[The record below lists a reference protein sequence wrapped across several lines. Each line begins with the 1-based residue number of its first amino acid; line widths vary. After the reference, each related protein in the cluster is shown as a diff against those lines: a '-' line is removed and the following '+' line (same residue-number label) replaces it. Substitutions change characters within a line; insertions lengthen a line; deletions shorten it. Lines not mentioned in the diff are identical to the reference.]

1 MNRNI
6 GSIVVYSLIGLAVFG
21 FISFL
26 ITDTLG
32 LLKFLFISLLMG
44 AAIFGLVYFFF
55 LRKRTPNE
63 LRKYRKA
70 VKQSKQ
76 KYKYQQNKSGMEPG
90 PIRHTVA
97 TKRSTRPLKT
107 TKKNPTHLRVIE
119 GNKHKKKNR
128 ASL

>member
-6 GSIVVYSLIGLAVFG
+6 GSIVVYALIGLAVFG

-32 LLKFLFISLLMG
+32 LLQYLFISLLIG

-55 LRKRTPNE
+55 LRRRTPNE

-76 KYKYQQNKSGMEPG
+76 KYKYQQKHNRMQPN
-90 PIRHTVA
+90 PIKHNVSAKKT
-97 TKRSTRPLKT
+97 TRPLKT
-107 TKKNPTHLRVIE
+107 RKNHTHLRVIE
-119 GNKHKKKNR
+119 GNKQKKKNR

>member
-6 GSIVVYSLIGLAVFG
+6 GSIVVYALIGLAVFG

-32 LLKFLFISLLMG
+32 LLKFLFISLLIG
-44 AAIFGLVYFFF
+44 AAMFGLVYFFF
-55 LRKRTPNE
+55 LRRRTPNE

-76 KYKYQQNKSGMEPG
+76 KYKYQQNNNRMQPS
-90 PIRHTVA
+90 PIKHNVA
-97 TKRSTRPLKT
+97 TKKSPRPLKT
-107 TKKNPTHLRVIE
+107 RKNHTHLRVIE
-119 GNKHKKKNR
+119 GNKQKKKNR

>member
-6 GSIVVYSLIGLAVFG
+6 GSIAVYALIGLAVFG

-32 LLKFLFISLLMG
+32 LLKFLFISLVIG
-44 AAIFGLVYFFF
+44 AAVFGLVYFFF
-55 LRKRTPNE
+55 LRRRTPNE

-76 KYKYQQNKSGMEPG
+76 KYKYQQKNNRMQPSPVK
-90 PIRHTVA
+90 HNVV
-97 TKRSTRPLKT
+97 TKKSTRPLKT
-107 TKKNPTHLRVIE
+107 RKNHTHLRVIE
-119 GNKHKKKNR
+119 GNKQKKKNR